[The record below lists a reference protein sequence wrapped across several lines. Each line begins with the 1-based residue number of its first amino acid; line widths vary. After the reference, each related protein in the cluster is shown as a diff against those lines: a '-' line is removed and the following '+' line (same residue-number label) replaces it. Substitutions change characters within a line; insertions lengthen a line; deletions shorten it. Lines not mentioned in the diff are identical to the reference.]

1 MPCILRS
8 EDKTL
13 GISVFVNFCFETH
26 LYFQLPTM
34 RLIGDICVPV
44 FKMPYPSSDT
54 ASVHTGFSISTL
66 KSRLFIRCR
75 NFLLDEKLCHNTLPE
90 WHVHAAVLS
99 NWNTTAWWGQV
110 IGILL
115 WCEMID
121 GISCHILRHTILR
134 GAIYVYSFHFL
145 PSGGRLFK
153 CAPIYQH

>member
-1 MPCILRS
+1 
-8 EDKTL
+8 
-13 GISVFVNFCFETH
+13 VFVNFCFETH

-134 GAIYVYSFHFL
+134 GAIYMCILSIFYRQEDVYSSALLSTNTKSHVLVFVFGLLRH
-145 PSGGRLFK
+145 
-153 CAPIYQH
+153 